1 LALWFHFSVVHEY
14 GNIGRLSVAHYK
26 PTVTGAG
33 ATSNNLASATTVMY
47 PTTNPMSV
55 NFTTETINTY
65 DNDSAKWHL
74 GRLKT
79 ARVTHG
85 AINTPSIT
93 RTSSFTY
100 NSDGLLKSETIAP
113 NTDKS
118 LTTTYEYDSFGNK
131 TKT

>member
-1 LALWFHFSVVHEY
+1 MNSNIDEY

-79 ARVTHG
+79 AEVHCLFWRQRFWFQSVLEHWW
-85 AINTPSIT
+85 
-93 RTSSFTY
+93 F
-100 NSDGLLKSETIAP
+100 
-113 NTDKS
+113 
-118 LTTTYEYDSFGNK
+118 
-131 TKT
+131 